1 MIPKEIDIKLKIP
14 VRNQSKNGSLIN
26 PVNIQ
31 SYMSSEDHEIINIQT
46 GNKLTEDSV
55 NEKVR

>member
-31 SYMSSEDHEIINIQT
+31 SYMSSEDHDIINIQT